1 MTDKGDRAFQ
11 AMYESIGSLSVE
23 VKQRRAQIEAS
34 VTQLL
39 AVTRAAE
46 ALLSKL
52 DHITTSEFA
61 IHGERE
67 EREKLRDE
75 LEVWHTLQD

>member
-1 MTDKGDRAFQ
+1 MTD
-11 AMYESIGSLSVE
+11 ESIGSLSAE
-23 VKQRRAQIEAS
+23 VKQMQAQVNTSIA
-34 VTQLL
+34 QLL
-39 AVTRAAE
+39 AVARAAE

-61 IHGERE
+61 IHGERK

-75 LEVWHTLQD
+75 IEVWHALQTDCGKA